1 MLNGNIEI
9 WILHDS
15 ILWQE
20 FVCKFYKAT
29 EWIGINSFS
38 FPANSKLMQLPT
50 QIMRIFNYL
59 RWDIFTLYCITP
71 WEGFALFDFVH
82 TDSSV
87 ERA

>member
-1 MLNGNIEI
+1 LDPARFHFVARI
-9 WILHDS
+9 
-15 ILWQE
+15 
-20 FVCKFYKAT
+20 VCKFYKAT